1 MNVAVCICTCNRPA
15 GLERLLTAL
24 EGIDLTG
31 RTADKLE
38 IIVVD
43 NRPGGPARAICASH
57 QARLGVH
64 LHFCEEPTPGISF
77 ARNRAVAEA
86 LARGADFIAF
96 LDDDDVPS
104 SDWLLRLL
112 EKQDETDADIVGG
125 IWRLADDFRAPRYMA
140 QVNVLK
146 QPDFVQPNHFGV
158 PDCGCNVLIGRSA
171 IERLGEPPYRSQF
184 AWTGGEDID
193 FVMRARKEGA
203 RIVEARASVVMKDP
217 GAGRTTF
224 TGTLRHAFASG
235 CSRARLTRE
244 HLPPERA
251 AKLRRRLPKRLA
263 KSIGRLSPFS
273 VAESVAALEGVAWVM
288 GELYGVLGGNYAY
301 YRRRA
306 GPTQRHRHSV

>member
-24 EGIDLTG
+24 ATIDLTR
-31 RTADKLE
+31 RTPDRLE

-43 NRPGGPARAICASH
+43 NRPGGPARAICVTH

-112 EKQDETDADIVGG
+112 EKQDETNADIVGG
-125 IWRLADDFRAPRYMA
+125 IWRLADDFRAPKYMA
-140 QVNVLK
+140 RVHVLK
-146 QPDFVQPNHFGV
+146 TPDFDQPNHFGV

-171 IERLGEPPYRSQF
+171 IERLGEPPYRPQF

-193 FVMRARKEGA
+193 FVMRAVKAGA
-203 RIVEARASVVMKDP
+203 RVVEARASVVMKDP
-217 GAGRTTF
+217 GAQRATF
-224 TGTLRHAFASG
+224 TGTLRHAFSSG
-235 CSRARLTRE
+235 CCRARLTLE
-244 HLPPERA
+244 HLPRERA
-251 AKLRRRLPKRLA
+251 AKLRRRVPKRLA
-263 KSIGRLSPFS
+263 KSIKRLSRFS
-273 VAESVAALEGVAWVM
+273 VPQSVAALEGLAWVM
-288 GELYGVLGGNYAY
+288 GEFYGLLGGSYAY
-301 YRRRA
+301 YRRRS
-306 GPTQRHRHSV
+306 GLTPRHRHSV